1 MAALLLSTLITA
13 LLFLYPL
20 WRIFARAGLN
30 PLLSLLVLVPYL
42 GPIVV
47 TIVLAF
53 AHWPNTDYRRTE
65 R

>member
-1 MAALLLSTLITA
+1 MGALLLSTLVTA

-20 WRIFARAGLN
+20 WRIFSRAGLN

-47 TIVLAF
+47 VVVLAF
-53 AHWPNTDYRRTE
+53 AQWPNTGSNRT
-65 R
+65 